1 MTRRRIIFMGSP
13 GFAIPALD
21 RLAEQH
27 DIVAVYS
34 QPPRR
39 AGRGMKEQLQPLAAH
54 AATRGFAC
62 FHPAS
67 LSADDDLARLA
78 GHGADIFIVV
88 AYGLLLPQRVLDMP
102 RFGCING
109 HASLLPRWRGAA
121 PIQRAIAAGDSE
133 TGICAMLMEK
143 GLDTGPVVGRRVCP
157 IGDDDTA
164 GSLHDRLALLN
175 AELLGAV
182 VDDLPDVLENAQ
194 PQDHGAATY
203 ARKISPGE
211 AEIDWTRPAAELAL
225 HIRAFAPVPGAWF
238 AGARG
243 RVRVLKAHVASG
255 AGTPGCFLGADVDG
269 GMQVATG
276 DGVLTLETVQPAGS
290 KPMAASAFLNGARL
304 TPGAQ
309 MGPATPAGSGAE
321 HGS

>member
-1 MTRRRIIFMGSP
+1 MGSP

-27 DIVAVYS
+27 DIIAVYS

-39 AGRGMKEQLQPLAAH
+39 AGRGMKEQQQPLAAH
-54 AATRGFAC
+54 ACAQGFAC
-62 FHPAS
+62 FHPAT

-78 GHGADIFIVV
+78 GYGADIFIVV

-121 PIQRAIAAGDSE
+121 PIQRAIAAGDNE

-157 IGDDDTA
+157 IGGDDTA

-175 AELLGAV
+175 AELLGVLAAMGHGDEIV
-182 VDDLPDVLENAQ
+182 ITDD
-194 PQDHGAATY
+194 
-203 ARKISPGE
+203 
-211 AEIDWTRPAAELAL
+211 
-225 HIRAFAPVPGAWF
+225 
-238 AGARG
+238 AGK
-243 RVRVLKAHVASG
+243 RVCS
-255 AGTPGCFLGADVDG
+255 
-269 GMQVATG
+269 
-276 DGVLTLETVQPAGS
+276 S
-290 KPMAASAFLNGARL
+290 RL
-304 TPGAQ
+304 TCSLLTAPRG
-309 MGPATPAGSGAE
+309 
-321 HGS
+321 